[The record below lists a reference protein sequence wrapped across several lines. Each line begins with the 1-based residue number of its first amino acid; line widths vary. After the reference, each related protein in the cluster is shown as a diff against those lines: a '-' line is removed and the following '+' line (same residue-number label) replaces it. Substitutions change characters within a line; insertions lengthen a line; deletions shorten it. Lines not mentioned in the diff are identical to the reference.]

1 LATQKQ
7 SPTDIRPKPR
17 NRTIR
22 AFVQGLGRLERE
34 RDDTALLKLFA
45 DNCSVSNMQ
54 LQSPLSGEEG
64 ARRFWHDYR
73 ETFSEVE
80 STFNRIVE
88 TRNTVVLE
96 WTSKG
101 KLRIGR
107 PIEYR
112 GVSILTLDGDKI
124 TGFIAYYDSAPFTAH
139 L

>member
-1 LATQKQ
+1 LAAQKQ
-7 SPTDIRPKPR
+7 SPTETRPRPR
-17 NRTIR
+17 NRTVR
-22 AFVQGLGRLERE
+22 AFVAGLERLERE
-34 RDDTALLKLFA
+34 RDDSALLNLFA

-54 LQSPLSGEEG
+54 LQAPLSGEEG

-80 STFNRIVE
+80 STFSRIVE
-88 TRNTVVLE
+88 TRNTAVLE

-124 TGFIAYYDSAPFTAH
+124 AAFIAYYDSAPFTAH